1 MSVQQIVT
9 DVLGSVPPPL
19 AYVAV
24 GAAVFVEAALFVGF
38 VVPGES
44 AVLVGGLLAATGHL
58 SVVLLA
64 AVVVAAAVVGDTVGY
79 EVGQRIGP
87 RLLGSRLL
95 ARHRPALDSARDR
108 LRRKG
113 GLTVVAGRFTAVLR
127 ALTPALAGMS
137 GMPYRRFLVW
147 NAAGGV
153 LWGAGVTLLG
163 YLAGRSLPLVERSL
177 GGFGLLVVA
186 GFVAVGLVAWRRRRR
201 VARFG

>member
-79 EVGQRIGP
+79 EVGRRIGP

-95 ARHRPALDSARDR
+95 ARHRPAIDSARDR

-147 NAAGGV
+147 NAAGGM

>member
-1 MSVQQIVT
+1 MSVPQIVT

-64 AVVVAAAVVGDTVGY
+64 AVVVA
-79 EVGQRIGP
+79 
-87 RLLGSRLL
+87 
-95 ARHRPALDSARDR
+95 
-108 LRRKG
+108 
-113 GLTVVAGRFTAVLR
+113 VAGRFTAVLR

-186 GFVAVGLVAWRRRRR
+186 GFVAVGLVAWRRRR

>member
-1 MSVQQIVT
+1 MSVQQIVV

-44 AVLVGGLLAATGHL
+44 AVLVGGLLASTGHL
-58 SVVLLA
+58 SVALLA
-64 AVVVAAAVVGDTVGY
+64 AVVVAAAIVGDTVGF
-79 EVGQRIGP
+79 EVGRTFGP
-87 RLLGSRLL
+87 RLLGARALR
-95 ARHRPALDSARDR
+95 RHRPAIDAASDR

-113 GLTVVAGRFTAVLR
+113 GVTVVAGRFTAVLR

-137 GMPYRRFLVW
+137 GMPYRRFLAW
-147 NAAGGV
+147 NAAGGL

-163 YLAGRSLPLVERSL
+163 YVAGRSLPLVERSL
-177 GGFGLLVVA
+177 GGIGLAVIA
-186 GFVAVGLVAWRRRRR
+186 AFVAVGLVAWHRRRRL
-201 VARFG
+201 ARFG

>member
-64 AVVVAAAVVGDTVGY
+64 AVVVAAAVV
-79 EVGQRIGP
+79 
-87 RLLGSRLL
+87 
-95 ARHRPALDSARDR
+95 
-108 LRRKG
+108 
-113 GLTVVAGRFTAVLR
+113 
-127 ALTPALAGMS
+127 
-137 GMPYRRFLVW
+137 
-147 NAAGGV
+147 
-153 LWGAGVTLLG
+153 
-163 YLAGRSLPLVERSL
+163 
-177 GGFGLLVVA
+177 
-186 GFVAVGLVAWRRRRR
+186 
-201 VARFG
+201 

>member
-1 MSVQQIVT
+1 MSVQQIVV

-44 AVLVGGLLAATGHL
+44 AVLVGGLLASTGHL
-58 SVVLLA
+58 SVALLA
-64 AVVVAAAVVGDTVGY
+64 AVVVAAAIVGDTVGF
-79 EVGQRIGP
+79 EVGRTFGP
-87 RLLGSRLL
+87 RLLGARALR
-95 ARHRPALDSARDR
+95 RHRPAIDAAGDR

-113 GLTVVAGRFTAVLR
+113 GVTVVAGRFTAVLR

-137 GMPYRRFLVW
+137 GMPYRRFLAW
-147 NAAGGV
+147 NAAGGL

-163 YLAGRSLPLVERSL
+163 YVAGRSLPLVERSL
-177 GGFGLLVVA
+177 GGIGLAVIA
-186 GFVAVGLVAWRRRRR
+186 AFVTVGLVAWHRRRRL
-201 VARFG
+201 ARFG